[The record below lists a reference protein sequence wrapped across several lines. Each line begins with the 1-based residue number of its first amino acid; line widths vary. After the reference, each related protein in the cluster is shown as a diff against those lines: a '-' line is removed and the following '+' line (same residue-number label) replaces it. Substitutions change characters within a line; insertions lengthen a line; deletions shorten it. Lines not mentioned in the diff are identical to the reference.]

1 VSDILTLTVAVKGE
15 VVSSNLPEFREAV
28 TLFLSEVNRDLTT
41 DEQFGQAE
49 IDVKRLKA
57 IEDGIA
63 AAKVKALA
71 DAETLRTLFDNLDEA
86 NEEVRK
92 ARLELENLVKR
103 QKESV
108 KAALV
113 ATALNKVDCAPHLR
127 LKNYRERIEGAI
139 KGKRTLDSMETALNQ
154 AVGMANEQID
164 KCRDVIEEWKKAND
178 EDTPPDFDALII
190 TSPDMVR
197 LELQRRTEKKAAD
210 AERRRLEKIAEEERA
225 AARRAMA
232 EAQAAAKAQ
241 AAVAAP
247 APAPAPAPTP
257 VVVNELPIREEQ
269 PALIDKDVEQ
279 GESETAER
287 ARFVAL
293 VRSAFGPI
301 KEAREG
307 LKHPKNIEAA
317 KAFAAGVA
325 SHWETLTKGR
335 DGA

>member
-1 VSDILTLTVAVKGE
+1 MSAILTLTVAVKGE

-57 IEDGIA
+57 IEEGIA

-108 KAALV
+108 KAALI

-164 KCRDVIEEWKKAND
+164 KCRAVIDEWKIAND
-178 EDTPPDFDALII
+178 EDFPPDFDALII

-210 AERRRLEKIAEEERA
+210 AERRRLEQEAEKARA
-225 AARRAMA
+225 DARRAMA

-241 AAVAAP
+241 APVAVP
-247 APAPAPAPTP
+247 VP
-257 VVVNELPIREEQ
+257 VVVQELPIREGQ
-269 PALIDKDVEQ
+269 PTMVDNDVEQ
-279 GESETAER
+279 GESEAAER
-287 ARFVAL
+287 ARFISL
-293 VRSAFGPI
+293 VRVAFAPI
-301 KEAREG
+301 KAAREA

-325 SHWETLTKGR
+325 SHWEILTKG
-335 DGA
+335 GGGE

>member
-1 VSDILTLTVAVKGE
+1 MSEILTLTVAVKGE

-49 IDVKRLKA
+49 IDVKRLKT

-63 AAKVKALA
+63 SAKVKALA

-127 LKNYRERIEGAI
+127 LKNYRERIEAAI

-154 AVGMANEQID
+154 AVGMANEQIE
-164 KCRDVIEEWKKAND
+164 KCRLVIEEWKKAND
-178 EDTPPDFDALII
+178 EDFPPDFDALII
-190 TSPDMVR
+190 TSPDIVR

-210 AERRRLEKIAEEERA
+210 AERRRLEKIAEDERA

-241 AAVAAP
+241 EAVAAP
-247 APAPAPAPTP
+247 AP
-257 VVVNELPIREEQ
+257 VVVNELPIREKAPLPVTGETQAPEQ
-269 PALIDKDVEQ
+269 QDD
-279 GESETAER
+279 ETAER
-287 ARFVAL
+287 VRFIAL
-293 VRSAFGPI
+293 VRAAFAPI
-301 KEAREG
+301 KAAREG

-325 SHWETLTKGR
+325 SHWETLAKGG

>member
-1 VSDILTLTVAVKGE
+1 MSEILTLTVAVKGE
-15 VVSSNLPEFREAV
+15 VISSNLPEFREAV

-178 EDTPPDFDALII
+178 EDFPPDFDALII

-210 AERRRLEKIAEEERA
+210 AERRRLEKIAEDERA

-247 APAPAPAPTP
+247 APALTP

-269 PALIDKDVEQ
+269 STPIDKDVEQ
-279 GESETAER
+279 GESEAAER
-287 ARFVAL
+287 ARFIAL
-293 VRSAFGPI
+293 VRAAFAPI
-301 KEAREG
+301 KAAREG
-307 LKHPKNIEAA
+307 LKHSSNIEAA

-325 SHWETLTKGR
+325 VHWETLTKGR
-335 DGA
+335 DSA